1 MLCEISQA
9 GVEGSIREG
18 ARKAGTGTW
27 KALKA
32 GLRSAKGHDL
42 CKRRQVPH
50 PPLPCFLK
58 PRQN

>member
-9 GVEGSIREG
+9 GVEGSVREG
-18 ARKAGTGTW
+18 ARKAGTETW

-32 GLRSAKGHDL
+32 GLRSTEGRDL
-42 CKRRQVPH
+42 CKCRQVPH
-50 PPLPCFLK
+50 LSLPCFLK